1 MDWTFFD
8 RPTQRRGTH
17 SLKWDSMEA
26 RTGVAAANGL
36 PMWVADMDFPA
47 PPSVQ
52 EVLGRYAEHGIYGYF
67 GDDREYRAAIV
78 WWMREQHGWSIQP
91 EWIFT
96 THGLVNGTALC
107 IQTWSQPGNGVVL
120 LTPVY
125 HMFAQVIRAS
135 GRRVVECPL
144 VIDAEGRYALD
155 IAAWD
160 DQLDGSERMLILC
173 SPHNPGGRVWTPD
186 ELAALAEWAR
196 RHDWVVVSDEIHHDL
211 VLPGHRHYVLDPLC
225 PDLRPRLVTLT
236 SASKTFNLAGGHTGN
251 VIIADAELRTAFT
264 RTLDA
269 LGIGPN
275 AFGLHLATA
284 AYSRQGRAW
293 LDALIP
299 YLARNI
305 EAFAAGVNAIEGLR
319 VMPQQATYLAWVDFS
334 ASQLPMTEC
343 LRRVEQVAAIA
354 VNRGTPFGL
363 GGESSL
369 RFNLA
374 TQHDRVLE
382 AVKRMQDA
390 FAAD

>member
-26 RTGVAAANGL
+26 RTGVASANGL

-47 PPSVQ
+47 PPNIQ
-52 EVLGRYAEHGIYGYF
+52 EALGRYAEQGIYGYF
-67 GDDREYRAAIV
+67 GDDRDYRAAIV

-107 IQTWSQPGNGVVL
+107 IHTWSQPTDGVVL

-144 VIDAEGRYALD
+144 VIDGEGRYALD
-155 IAAWD
+155 IAAWEA
-160 DQLDGSERMLILC
+160 QLDGSERMLILC

-196 RHDWVVVSDEIHHDL
+196 RHDWVVVFDEIHHDL

-251 VIIADAELRTAFT
+251 VIIADPELRTAFA

-284 AYSRQGRAW
+284 A
-293 LDALIP
+293 
-299 YLARNI
+299 
-305 EAFAAGVNAIEGLR
+305 
-319 VMPQQATYLAWVDFS
+319 
-334 ASQLPMTEC
+334 
-343 LRRVEQVAAIA
+343 
-354 VNRGTPFGL
+354 
-363 GGESSL
+363 
-369 RFNLA
+369 
-374 TQHDRVLE
+374 
-382 AVKRMQDA
+382 
-390 FAAD
+390 